1 MSNVLTLWVK
11 EELYPTLFH
20 KIDEALPEHSF
31 KRFAGGWRSKT
42 YLDGSPHKDRQ
53 DKTVVSKQ
61 APAYILEQGGDV
73 VSLVSYVMKR
83 DKVDFIQAV
92 KTLAKVVGLQPPSLG
107 SNLIAYSKIR
117 DRAQLLEDCNR
128 YFIYCL
134 DSSTYAGNT
143 KEYLSSRGYSSEDI
157 KAMELGFIPSQES
170 LFKYLIEKGY
180 SQTLIDETLN
190 IKTDTRIGSSHRLTI
205 PYRSGG
211 SIKGFKFRYIDG
223 WIDNSPDVKDKFKL
237 PDNAPKY
244 LNSKGL
250 DKSGGFFNLL
260 GIKGDKDIVIVEG
273 ELDALHAT
281 VKGVENVVATG
292 GSSISPEQIKDAV
305 KRGAKSFTLCF
316 DKDEAGIKATDKAID
331 VILAEGVNRVYTVTL
346 PDTAGDKTDVDQLIR
361 DKGVEAFKKALAQS
375 IPYYEYRLRS
385 IYSRYA
391 GRELNERD
399 IHNLEDEVVSLSSG
413 LEPLDRDKIIKLF
426 TDQTA
431 VKDWGISKE
440 SLEITVDRIRAT
452 KDKEAQAKDLKR
464 LLSEATTLQAQGDTT
479 KALELLDKQSKQ
491 IKLLDK
497 KTSFNK
503 LLDIPTEEDIKLHFS
518 KHSESLRSGYTIN
531 GEELLLPS
539 GGLTG
544 IAGATNHGKTDF
556 LINLTLNAVNNYPE
570 KEFYFFSYE
579 MSQEAILVRFLNT
592 YLDTELEANSNQR
605 AIKTYFKTGSTQY
618 IKKEVRELLVDKTKE
633 FFRDIIG
640 SGRLRVKGVDYYAP
654 ELNLALLELNKRGNV
669 GGYFIDYFQLLRT
682 SKSKQSRQEELKDIC
697 LDLNQT
703 AKELQLPIILGAQ
716 FNREVT
722 TPFLLHATNIGE
734 AGDIERILD
743 TLIGI
748 WNTNK
753 QTVSKDISKAEAQE
767 FNSRGLNQKDKLYTY
782 ILKSRETATDVWEL
796 LDYSGKRGKIKNSS
810 SSGNAYFE

>member
-11 EELYPTLFH
+11 EELYPTLFD
-20 KIDEALPEHSF
+20 KIDEALPEHNF

-61 APAYILEQGGDV
+61 APAYILEQGGEV

-143 KEYLSSRGYSSEDI
+143 KEYLSSRGYNSEDI

-305 KRGAKSFTLCF
+305 RRGAKSFTLCF
-316 DKDEAGIKATDKAID
+316 DKDEAGIKATDKAIE

-346 PDTAGDKTDVDQLIR
+346 PDTTGDKTDVDQLIKE
-361 DKGVEAFKKALAQS
+361 KGVEAFKKALAQA
-375 IPYYEYRLRS
+375 IPYYEYKLRS
-385 IYSRYA
+385 IYSRYT
-391 GRELNERD
+391 GRELNEKD

-426 TDQTA
+426 TSQEL
-431 VKDWGISKE
+431 VKELGISKE

-491 IKLLDK
+491 IKATSGKELLPPPMRFTTLLDEIATLPPAY
-497 KTSFNK
+497 KTGYSS
-503 LLDIPTEEDIKLHFS
+503 LDKFVGFTSGAI
-518 KHSESLRSGYTIN
+518 SL
-531 GEELLLPS
+531 
-539 GGLTG
+539 
-544 IAGATNHGKTDF
+544 IAGRPSHGKTTLLF
-556 LINLTLNAVNNYPE
+556 NLLLEMSKLYKDE
-570 KEFYFFSYE
+570 SFYFFTYE
-579 MSQEAILVRFLNT
+579 EPVKNLSIKLLNRLTATDLSGYFREYNLSKPTNYEFLKAYVKGRRTDIEEIETGKEIFKELVDSQRIRIIDKNYSVE
-592 YLDTELEANSNQR
+592 ELSNLI
-605 AIKTYFKTGSTQY
+605 AYVN
-618 IKKEVRELLVDKTKE
+618 KKEK
-633 FFRDIIG
+633 IG
-640 SGRLRVKGVDYYAP
+640 GV
-654 ELNLALLELNKRGNV
+654 
-669 GGYFIDYFQLLRT
+669 FIDYIQRMRT
-682 SKSKQSRQEELKDIC
+682 ERKTQDKRTEIAHISDQVLQIAKDSG
-697 LDLNQT
+697 
-703 AKELQLPIILGAQ
+703 LPIILGAQ
-716 FNREVT
+716 LNRATVSSGNKKPALENLKEAGNLEEDANTVLSVYNESREKEDSPDGESDKVREVELEIKALKNRE
-722 TPFLLHATNIGE
+722 GE
-734 AGDIERILD
+734 VNQSAKLTFDKWTGVI
-743 TLIGI
+743 
-748 WNTNK
+748 
-753 QTVSKDISKAEAQE
+753 KD
-767 FNSRGLNQKDKLYTY
+767 
-782 ILKSRETATDVWEL
+782 
-796 LDYSGKRGKIKNSS
+796 S
-810 SSGNAYFE
+810 SSGNSYFK

>member
-42 YLDGSPHKDRQ
+42 YLDGSLHKDRQ

-107 SNLIAYSKIR
+107 SNIIAYSKIR

-134 DSSTYAGNT
+134 DSSPHVEYVGSPDKILPETW
-143 KEYLSSRGYSSEDI
+143 YLSNRGYIQDEI
-157 KAMELGFIPSQES
+157 KSMELGYIPSQES
-170 LFKYLIEKGY
+170 LFKYLTEKGY
-180 SQTLIDETLN
+180 SKELIDETLN
-190 IKTDTRIGSSHRLTI
+190 IKTDTRIGASHRLTI

-211 SIKGFKFRYIDG
+211 SIKGFKFRTIGD
-223 WIDNSPDVKDKFKL
+223 
-237 PDNAPKY
+237 ATPKY

-346 PDTAGDKTDVDQLIR
+346 PDTAGGKTDVDQLIK
-361 DKGVEAFKKALAQS
+361 DKGVEAFKKALAQA

-391 GRELNERD
+391 ARELNERD

-440 SLEITVDRIRAT
+440 SLEITIDRIRAT

-491 IKLLDK
+491 IKATSGKELLPPPMRFTTLLDEIATLPPAY
-497 KTSFNK
+497 KTGYSS
-503 LLDIPTEEDIKLHFS
+503 LDKFVGFTSGAI
-518 KHSESLRSGYTIN
+518 SL
-531 GEELLLPS
+531 
-539 GGLTG
+539 
-544 IAGATNHGKTDF
+544 IAGRPSHGKTTLLF
-556 LINLTLNAVNNYPE
+556 NLLLEMSKLYKDE
-570 KEFYFFSYE
+570 SFYFFTYE
-579 MSQEAILVRFLNT
+579 EPVKNLSIKLLNRLTATDLSGYFREYNLSKPTNYEFLKAYVKGRRTDIEEIETGKELFKELVDSQRIRIIDKNYSVE
-592 YLDTELEANSNQR
+592 ELSNLI
-605 AIKTYFKTGSTQY
+605 AYVN
-618 IKKEVRELLVDKTKE
+618 KKEK
-633 FFRDIIG
+633 IG
-640 SGRLRVKGVDYYAP
+640 GV
-654 ELNLALLELNKRGNV
+654 
-669 GGYFIDYFQLLRT
+669 FIDYIQRMRT
-682 SKSKQSRQEELKDIC
+682 ERKTQDKRTEIAHISDQVLQI
-697 LDLNQT
+697 
-703 AKELQLPIILGAQ
+703 AKESGLPIILGAQ
-716 FNREVT
+716 LNRATVSSGNKKPALENLKEAGNLEEDANTVLSVYNESREKEDSPDGESDKVREVELEIKALKNRE
-722 TPFLLHATNIGE
+722 GE
-734 AGDIERILD
+734 VNQSAKLTFDKWTGVI
-743 TLIGI
+743 
-748 WNTNK
+748 
-753 QTVSKDISKAEAQE
+753 KD
-767 FNSRGLNQKDKLYTY
+767 
-782 ILKSRETATDVWEL
+782 
-796 LDYSGKRGKIKNSS
+796 S
-810 SSGNAYFE
+810 SSGSSYFK